1 MGNIIPFDFE
11 GQAVRSTLINEVPW
25 FAAAD
30 VCRVLE
36 HSNPSAAVSRLDED
50 ERGISNVYTPS
61 GEQEMLVINES
72 GLYSLL
78 FTSRKA
84 AAKRF
89 IKWVTS
95 EVLPTIRKTGGY
107 NGENQE
113 PESSP
118 RNIADLQHLHDLI
131 NAQQEVNKLK
141 DVVTANKNSN
151 SNNIKVLAAI
161 LIENTGLSNEEIAD
175 QMEDVLGERIP
186 EWVAWQR
193 RKATG

>member
-89 IKWVTS
+89 KKWVTS

-161 LIENTGLSNEEIAD
+161 LIENTSLSNEEIAD
-175 QMEDVLGERIP
+175 QMEDVLGEMIP